1 MTCVQVSSLGDEMYY
16 TIDCEGG
23 PGGVAGAGAVVGRLA
38 RLTFKHQHSLE
49 SYQLYKV
56 LYVLLCCNLD
66 NNKFCNCNVA
76 GEADEDPGE
85 AGHDA
90 RLEPGEQTP
99 GQSGQEPGD
108 KTPVPAVR
116 RQIRVRG

>member
-1 MTCVQVSSLGDEMYY
+1 MYY

-23 PGGVAGAGAVVGRLA
+23 PGGVAGAGTVVGRLA

-66 NNKFCNCNVA
+66 SNKFFA
-76 GEADEDPGE
+76 GEADQDPGE

-99 GQSGQEPGD
+99 GQSGQESGD
-108 KTPVPAVR
+108 KTKVPAVR
-116 RQIRVRG
+116 RQVRVRG

>member
-1 MTCVQVSSLGDEMYY
+1 MYCSHVFLLTFLDSIHIGCTVESFNYIIDIYNIVTCVQVSSLGDEMYY

-56 LYVLLCCNLD
+56 L
-66 NNKFCNCNVA
+66 
-76 GEADEDPGE
+76 
-85 AGHDA
+85 
-90 RLEPGEQTP
+90 
-99 GQSGQEPGD
+99 
-108 KTPVPAVR
+108 
-116 RQIRVRG
+116 